1 MEFTWKT
8 SAWAT
13 IAISAWVVGLCP
25 AAHAEQETKTHA
37 MPAAQENALVQKY
50 CAVCHDDA
58 HRNGGLSLQHFD
70 ASHVEP
76 SLAAMMVSK
85 LKSGAMGAAGIAR
98 PDAATQ
104 DAFLDVLTAQ
114 SAGANEWVLTRTQD
128 PVTQTALLTA
138 SIVLDVPSTPELYRL
153 KLTCRPDT
161 REAEMQLSWSPNP
174 GEPGRA
180 MSVEVDGS
188 HVVTHPIE
196 GREKM
201 GNGSKTNDGKDVTTG
216 PAAAML
222 YTTHPSSGAPNLTMP
237 LPKRTL
243 TVSKLF
249 PNETVVFPFDRLT
262 DGIRR
267 EVSAC
272 FR

>member
-25 AAHAEQETKTHA
+25 AAQAEQETKTHA

-138 SIVLDVPSTPELYRL
+138 SIVLDVPSTSELYRL

-174 GEPGRA
+174 GRA
-180 MSVEVDGS
+180 RSS
-188 HVVTHPIE
+188 
-196 GREKM
+196 
-201 GNGSKTNDGKDVTTG
+201 DV
-216 PAAAML
+216 
-222 YTTHPSSGAPNLTMP
+222 
-237 LPKRTL
+237 R
-243 TVSKLF
+243 
-249 PNETVVFPFDRLT
+249 
-262 DGIRR
+262 
-267 EVSAC
+267 
-272 FR
+272 